1 MVMYKCQGAIQFNM
15 FQHQNKFMSVITEL
29 YLGLCV
35 AQPTAAI

>member
-1 MVMYKCQGAIQFNM
+1 MVLYKCQGVIQFNM
-15 FQHQNKFMSVITEL
+15 FQRQNKLLSVLTEL